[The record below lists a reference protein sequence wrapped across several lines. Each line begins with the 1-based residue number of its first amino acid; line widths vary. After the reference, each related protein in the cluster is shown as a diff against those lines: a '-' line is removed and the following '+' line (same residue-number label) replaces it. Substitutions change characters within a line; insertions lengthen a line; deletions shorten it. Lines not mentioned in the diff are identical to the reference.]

1 MNNLDAVS
9 VMLIRTGAWALAVTF
24 GSASVFMAWASF
36 YYLPAAKDA
45 IIYLVLALGLELLRP
60 KNT

>member
-1 MNNLDAVS
+1 LL
-9 VMLIRTGAWALAVTF
+9 LIRTGAWALAVTF

-45 IIYLVLALGLELLRP
+45 IIYFVLALGIELLRP
-60 KNT
+60 KN